1 MHSKAHGSGIFT
13 AESFFINFGPN
24 PSHGPNLANFLK
36 KIAPLGAL
44 QGLSL
49 ETSLLL
55 IPAVLY
61 LIYVDSQGVGAFGH
75 RDLSLTLLLAFS
87 GVVTALPLL
96 MFARAAR
103 AISLTLL
110 GILQYIAPTVQF
122 LLGIFLYNEPF
133 TMTLL
138 VGFSLIWLALLIFTL
153 EGIREYRMVTSV
165 PAR

>member
-1 MHSKAHGSGIFT
+1 LAFSFGIYGL
-13 AESFFINFGPN
+13 I
-24 PSHGPNLANFLK
+24 K

-55 IPAVLY
+55 IPAVLFLLY
-61 LIYVDSQGVGAFGH
+61 LNSQGEGSFGQ

-96 MFARAAR
+96 MFSRAAR

-133 TMTLL
+133 TLTLL
-138 VGFSLIWLALLIFTL
+138 AGFALIWLALLVFTL
-153 EGIREYRMVTSV
+153 EGIRERRKRIISVATS
-165 PAR
+165 